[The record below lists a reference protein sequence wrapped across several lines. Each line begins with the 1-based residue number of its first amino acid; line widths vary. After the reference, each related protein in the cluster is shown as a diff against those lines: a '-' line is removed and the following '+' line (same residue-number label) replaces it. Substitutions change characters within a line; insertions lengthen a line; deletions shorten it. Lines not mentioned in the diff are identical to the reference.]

1 MVRFLKRALLATLIV
16 VLVLLCIQPENL
28 AALSE
33 TIQFHIKFW
42 DLWQIYSTPPF
53 PVALLFGV
61 FFLLG
66 LLTAGLHGIYER
78 LARRAEIRRKNR
90 RIRELEAEVEALK
103 ARLAELKPPEEAP
116 PPAEA
121 PSAGAGSQAPAR
133 PPEKRPAGPPP
144 PMEEEPTL

>member
-66 LLTAGLHGIYER
+66 LLAAGLHGIYER
-78 LARRAEIRRKNR
+78 FARRAEMRRKNR
-90 RIRELEAEVEALK
+90 RIQELEAEVEALK
-103 ARLAELKPPEEAP
+103 ARLAELGPREEAP
-116 PPAEA
+116 PPAEIPPA
-121 PSAGAGSQAPAR
+121 AAGPRAN
-133 PPEKRPAGPPP
+133 EKRPAGPPP
-144 PMEEEPTL
+144 PVEEEPTL